1 MKLLNGNYL
10 LCKNELL
17 HNSYT
22 SSTISLFF
30 NYSTVFPKMVGSI
43 EFSPPLLPKNQTNQ
57 YVKVKNIS
65 TVFSF
70 CILIGKSFNGNW
82 LYYREIR
89 GRNFICIVSGAYHGQ
104 TKQQDLLFDFV
115 KYRISDIKMTF
126 FNLSPFAK
134 ELICHTCLKLYFSA
148 MDFKALIWARVKV
161 QQLLAS

>member
-22 SSTISLFF
+22 SSTISFF
-30 NYSTVFPKMVGSI
+30 SIIALYFLKWLAPLNSLLPYFPKTRLIS
-43 EFSPPLLPKNQTNQ
+43 N
-57 YVKVKNIS
+57 VKVKNIS

-115 KYRISDIKMTF
+115 EYRISDIKTTF
-126 FNLSPFAK
+126 
-134 ELICHTCLKLYFSA
+134 LKF
-148 MDFKALIWARVKV
+148 
-161 QQLLAS
+161 

>member
-22 SSTISLFF
+22 SSTISFF
-30 NYSTVFPKMVGSI
+30 FSIIALYFLKWLAPLNSLLPYFPKTRLISMFKTS
-43 EFSPPLLPKNQTNQ
+43 QTF
-57 YVKVKNIS
+57 
-65 TVFSF
+65 FSF

-82 LYYREIR
+82 LYRGIR

-115 KYRISDIKMTF
+115 EYRISEIKMISF
-126 FNLSPFAK
+126 
-134 ELICHTCLKLYFSA
+134 
-148 MDFKALIWARVKV
+148 
-161 QQLLAS
+161 

>member
-22 SSTISLFF
+22 GSTISFFF

-43 EFSPPLLPKNQTNQ
+43 KFSPPLLPKNQTNQ

-82 LYYREIR
+82 LYRGIR

-115 KYRISDIKMTF
+115 EYRISEIKMISF
-126 FNLSPFAK
+126 
-134 ELICHTCLKLYFSA
+134 
-148 MDFKALIWARVKV
+148 
-161 QQLLAS
+161 